1 MKEYKSENQ
10 EQLIIKSDLL
20 EDDFLEAV
28 GFIKSV
34 DTAVIIEKAEQIK
47 NQRSLK
53 LQDTIYALLTVLI
66 TFVHIIMIFRFGLR
80 LTLAVDFIL
89 SAPIPVLI
97 LFYNS
102 KKLRGGSINE
112 FN

>member
-1 MKEYKSENQ
+1 MKKSGTQNQ

-20 EDDFLEAV
+20 EDDFLETA
-28 GFIKSV
+28 GLIKPI
-34 DTAVIIEKAEQIK
+34 DTIALIEKAEQIK
-47 NQRSLK
+47 KEKHLK

-66 TFVHIIMIFRFGLR
+66 TFVHIIMIFKFGLR
-80 LTLAVDFIL
+80 LTLVVDFIL
-89 SAPIPVLI
+89 SSPIPVLI